1 MAGGRVSS
9 NLTFSMNDRSGAP
22 APSYSIAAVER
33 DTGLSKDTLRVWERR
48 YGFPQPGRDGAGDR
62 VYPAEQVERL
72 RTIRRLMD
80 AGHRPGRI
88 VGLAPQALHVLQG
101 GEMVPQRRAQGTP
114 VEAAAEAGD
123 ALVPYLDL
131 LARHDVQGLRSQ
143 LQQAFLRMGLV
154 DFVTLLVAP
163 LTTAVGEA
171 WMQGRVQVFEEH
183 LYTECLTGVLR
194 NAIVEVAPPAASA
207 SPRVLLTTFPQE
219 AHGLG
224 LLMVETLLAL
234 EGCHC
239 LPLGPQTPVA
249 DIARA
254 AQACRA
260 DIVALSFTP
269 VMGAQAAQAGLR
281 ELRQRLAPQVALWA
295 GGRAPFLRSRSLPG
309 VLVLPT
315 LGALQEQVALWRE
328 RSASGPVKA

>member
-1 MAGGRVSS
+1 
-9 NLTFSMNDRSGAP
+9 MNDRSSAP
-22 APSYSIAAVER
+22 APTYSIAAVER

-48 YGFPQPGRDGAGDR
+48 YGFPQPERDGAGDR
-62 VYPAEQVERL
+62 VYPAEQVDRL

-88 VGLAPQALHVLQG
+88 VGLEPDALQALQG
-101 GEMVPQRRAQGTP
+101 GGMAPQQRRAQRAP
-114 VEAAAEAGD
+114 VEAATEAD
-123 ALVPYLDL
+123 DVLAPFLDR

-143 LQQAFLRMGLV
+143 LHQSFLRMGLV
-154 DFVTLLVAP
+154 DFVTRLVAP

-171 WMQGRVQVFEEH
+171 WMQGRIQVFEEH

-194 NAIVEVAPPAASA
+194 NAIVEVAPAAAA

-224 LLMVETLLAL
+224 LLMVEALLAL

-239 LPLGPQTPVA
+239 LPLGSQTPVA

-269 VMGAQAAQAGLR
+269 VMAPQAAQAGLR
-281 ELRQRLAPQVALWA
+281 ELRERLAPQVVIWA
-295 GGRAPFLRSRSLPG
+295 GGRAPFLRARHLPG
-309 VLVLPT
+309 VVVLPS
-315 LGALQEQVALWRE
+315 LGALPEQVAQWR
-328 RSASGPVKA
+328 ASSGNG